1 MIRPGSDRGAGNG
14 MMAMTGSHKN
24 RPGNNVH
31 FTAPDDI
38 AGKERTVNQETNGGK
53 NLNLYLTTPSTKGTL
68 INNRHCVPDY
78 DTKNN
83 FSLSSTPRSQITK
96 NPASPGIIRV
106 LYVDDEPVLLEIT
119 KQFLENTGEF
129 RVDTVSCVPDARKEL
144 MKSSY
149 DAVVSDYQMPGT
161 DGIAFLKQLRHQG
174 NTLPFIIFTG
184 KGQENVVIE
193 ALNAGADFYIQKGE
207 DPKVQFADL
216 GNKIRQ
222 AVRRNT
228 AERALRESE
237 ERFRNV
243 VKDQTELIS
252 RFSPDGIL
260 LFVNDAFCRY
270 FGIQREQVLG
280 RRFEMQVPR
289 EDCDLVKAHLR
300 SLTRQHPVATIEHKI
315 IMPGGLIRWQQ
326 RNDRAIFDDSG
337 TLIEYQSVGRDI
349 TDLKS
354 AEEALK
360 TALGEKN
367 MLLKEIHHRVKNNMQ
382 VIIGLLQ
389 FQASTVSSPE
399 IARIVLDTETR
410 IRSMVLIH
418 ERLYKSEDFI
428 NINLGIYIKDLIDSL
443 IYTYKTKTVI
453 TVEYSIDKILI
464 DQPMLIHLGLL
475 ITEVV
480 SNSLKHAFPNRS
492 TGTISLSFHRKEN
505 NGLTLSIHDDGIGI
519 PDSCMREKPTTMGLQ
534 LIYMLGRDQLNGEIQ
549 IEGNNGTTFTF
560 TFSPALQEG
569 L

>member
-1 MIRPGSDRGAGNG
+1 M
-14 MMAMTGSHKN
+14 
-24 RPGNNVH
+24 
-31 FTAPDDI
+31 
-38 AGKERTVNQETNGGK
+38 NGGK
-53 NLNLYLTTPSTKGTL
+53 NLKMHLITPSRMST
-68 INNRHCVPDY
+68 IVNNLSCTPND

-83 FSLSSTPRSQITK
+83 SPLPFSPQLQTTKDPVSAGITH
-96 NPASPGIIRV
+96 V
-106 LYVDDEPVLLEIT
+106 LYVDDEPALLDITRQLLES
-119 KQFLENTGEF
+119 TGEF
-129 RVDTVSCVPDARKEL
+129 RVDTVTSVSDAMKAL
-144 MKSSY
+144 MERTY
-149 DAVVSDYQMPGT
+149 DAVVSDYQMPET

-184 KGQENVVIE
+184 KGRENVVVE
-193 ALNAGADFYIQKGE
+193 ALNSGADFYIQKGE

-222 AVRRNT
+222 AVRRST
-228 AERALRESE
+228 AERALMESE

-243 VKDQTELIS
+243 VEDQTELIS
-252 RFSPDGIL
+252 RFRPDGIL

-270 FGIQREQVLG
+270 FGVLREHILG
-280 RRFEMQVPR
+280 RRFEIQSPG
-289 EDCDLVKAHLR
+289 EDGNVVKSHLR
-300 SLTRQHPVATIEHKI
+300 SLTRQHPFATIEYRVI
-315 IMPGGLIRWQQ
+315 IPTGIIRWQQ
-326 RNDRAIFDDSG
+326 RNDRAIFDDTG
-337 TLIEYQSVGRDI
+337 TLVGYQSVGRDI
-349 TDLKS
+349 TDLKT
-354 AEEALK
+354 AQEALK
-360 TALGEKN
+360 TSLVEKN

-418 ERLYKSEDFI
+418 ERLYKSEDFV
-428 NINLGIYIKDLIDSL
+428 NIDLGIYIKDLIDSL
-443 IYTYKTKTVI
+443 IYTYKTKTAI
-453 TVEYSIDKILI
+453 TIEYSIDKFLI

-480 SNSLKHAFPNRS
+480 SNSLKHAFPDRS
-492 TGTISLSFHRKEN
+492 TGTISVVFHREKTN
-505 NGLTLSIHDDGIGI
+505 RLILSIHDDGIGI

-560 TFSPALQEG
+560 TFNPALPEG
-569 L
+569 V

>member
-1 MIRPGSDRGAGNG
+1 MSTIVNNLPCTPNDTIKNNSPLPSSPQSQTTNDPGS
-14 MMAMTGSHKN
+14 TG
-24 RPGNNVH
+24 
-31 FTAPDDI
+31 
-38 AGKERTVNQETNGGK
+38 
-53 NLNLYLTTPSTKGTL
+53 
-68 INNRHCVPDY
+68 
-78 DTKNN
+78 
-83 FSLSSTPRSQITK
+83 ITH
-96 NPASPGIIRV
+96 V
-106 LYVDDEPVLLEIT
+106 LYVDDEPALLDITRQLLEI
-119 KQFLENTGEF
+119 TGEF
-129 RVDTVSCVPDARKEL
+129 RVDTVTCVRDAMKAL
-144 MKSSY
+144 MERPY
-149 DAVVSDYQMPGT
+149 DAVVSDYQMPET

-184 KGQENVVIE
+184 KGQENIVIE

-207 DPKVQFADL
+207 DPKVQFVDL

-222 AVRRNT
+222 AVRRST
-228 AERALRESE
+228 AERALRASE

-243 VKDQTELIS
+243 VEDQTELIS
-252 RFSPDGIL
+252 RFKPDGVL

-270 FGIQREQVLG
+270 FGVRREHILG
-280 RRFEMQVPR
+280 RRFEMQIAD
-289 EDCDLVKAHLR
+289 EDRNIVKSHIR
-300 SLTRQHPVATIEHKI
+300 SLTRQHPFATIEYRV
-315 IMPGGLIRWQQ
+315 IMPDGRIRWQQ
-326 RNDRAIFDDSG
+326 RNDRAIFDDTD

-354 AEEALK
+354 AQEALK
-360 TALGEKN
+360 TSLVEKN

-418 ERLYKSEDFI
+418 ERLYKSDSFN
-428 NINLGIYIKDLIDSL
+428 NINLEMYIKDLINSL
-443 IYTYKTKTVI
+443 IYTYRTKTI
-453 TVEYSIDKILI
+453 INIEYSIDKILI

-492 TGTISLSFHRKEN
+492 TGTISLAFHRKGT

-560 TFSPALQEG
+560 TFNPALSEG
-569 L
+569 V